1 MQDTIQD
8 LDNYHLPL
16 YGRLPIIAEKAKG
29 MYMWDST
36 GKKYLDMLAGIAV
49 CNTGHCHPK
58 VVKAIQD
65 QAARLIHVSNFF
77 YIEPQ
82 AKLIKKLVSAAGLDR
97 AFFCNSGAEAN
108 EGAIKFIRN
117 YAAKK
122 NKKGPI
128 VSFTGSFHGR
138 TIANLAMGKET
149 YQKGFEPLPEG
160 FHRLEYNN
168 LEMLTDYV
176 KNTKPIGFV
185 IEIIQ
190 GEGGINVVNEGFIHK
205 VAEICKEHDILL
217 AIDEIQAGFGRT
229 GKYFA
234 YQHFN
239 IRPDIVTCAK
249 GMGSG
254 VPIGA
259 VITNQKVSDTL
270 QNGQHGTTFGGN
282 PMVCAAAFATM
293 EVIEEEKLLE
303 NASLMGEYF
312 KEQLTKT
319 LGDHPAVK
327 EIRGK
332 GLMLGV
338 ALHIEGKDIVTEM
351 LDNSLIGNCA
361 SGTVMRF
368 VPPLIINKEE
378 IDECVDIFKNA
389 LEKVYKS
396 TQSKKTA
403 PSG

>member
-1 MQDTIQD
+1 MEETIQKLND
-8 LDNYHLPL
+8 YHLPL
-16 YGRLPIIAEKAKG
+16 YGRLQIVAERAEG

-58 VVKAIQD
+58 VVKAIQK
-65 QAARLIHVSNFF
+65 QAAKLIHVSNIF
-77 YIEPQ
+77 YIQPQ
-82 AKLIKKLVSAAGLDR
+82 ADLIQKLVKASGLDR

-117 YAAKK
+117 YAAKHD
-122 NKKGPI
+122 KKGPI
-128 VSFTGSFHGR
+128 VSFTDSFHGR
-138 TIANLAMGKET
+138 TIANLAMGKEV
-149 YQKGFEPLPEG
+149 YQKGFEPLPDG

-176 KNTKPIGFV
+176 KYHKPIGFIV
-185 IEIIQ
+185 EIIQ
-190 GEGGINVVNEGFIHK
+190 GEGGINVINEEFILK
-205 VAEICKEHDILL
+205 LAEICKEHDILL

-239 IRPDIVTCAK
+239 IEPDIVSCAK

-259 VITNQKVSDTL
+259 VITKQKVADAL
-270 QNGQHGTTFGGN
+270 QPGQHGTTFGGN
-282 PMVCAAAFATM
+282 PLVCAAAVATM
-293 EVIEEEKLLE
+293 EVIEEENLLQ
-303 NASLMGEYF
+303 NAKEMGQYLKDSLQDAVG
-312 KEQLTKT
+312 Q
-319 LGDHPAVK
+319 HPAVK

-332 GLMLGV
+332 GLMIGV
-338 ALHIEGKDIVTEM
+338 ALNIEGKPIVTEM
-351 LDNSLIGNCA
+351 LEHGMIGNCA

-368 VPPLIINKEE
+368 VPPLVINKTQ
-378 IDECVDIFKNA
+378 IDEAVAIFK
-389 LEKVYKS
+389 KS
-396 TQSKKTA
+396 LNSIYENNKPA
-403 PSG
+403 